1 MENRDRGG
9 GGFLFEDQNGR
20 GGFDSL
26 STGNEP
32 EHGARLAFGTEAD
45 IEDVATVP
53 SNGKF
58 LTKFDRMLPIPLT
71 DKVTNEHKVITAD
84 CCGSLASNSC
94 NFNSD
99 YAANKLN
106 WNVINFLLY
115 SPSVGREA
123 V

>member
-20 GGFDSL
+20 GGFDRL
-26 STGNEP
+26 STESEP
-32 EHGARLAFGTEAD
+32 GHGARLNFGTDAD

-71 DKVTNEHKVITAD
+71 DKVTNEHKAKTAD
-84 CCGSLASNSC
+84 CRGSCHRECGS
-94 NFNSD
+94 FN
-99 YAANKLN
+99 K
-106 WNVINFLLY
+106 FLQLQILLCQQTN
-115 SPSVGREA
+115 
-123 V
+123 